1 MPQPQRQLICIICSL
16 TLISLISLGS
26 EGLSAVQKPRVK
38 QTQPATSSQDKT
50 LTNADVVRMAKN
62 GFSED
67 FIVTTIHSSKTQFD
81 LSVDA
86 LIALKSGGVSE
97 RIISVMQA
105 GQNPGR
111 SSQETRGPA
120 PEESRPA
127 APTARSQPARLEQ
140 PYVLITVGG
149 TRQQLPLEPTRV
161 GKAEAKGG
169 SLGELAKE
177 QATDKLY
184 NAIELSAA
192 TRLGLA
198 VDSRLAAI
206 PLLGAAVGI
215 GGTMMDGIGKGIR
228 IFHKPKPITY
238 LWAVPGRSS
247 SLGLSAGIPQFEVV
261 YGDIPGF
268 DPDDYEPFV
277 VRLVQ
282 TRENWRLVGA
292 KKDDPEAYKK
302 KEWNAYS
309 EFIEERIPTRSNRIG
324 RGHYIVSIDRAL
336 DGGEYGVVL
345 RPTSGSKV
353 FAGEDI
359 ANRKNTGVLF
369 DTVWS
374 FSVAP

>member
-1 MPQPQRQLICIICSL
+1 MPQPQRLLIHIISSFI
-16 TLISLISLGS
+16 LISLISVGTVV
-26 EGLSAVQKPRVK
+26 LSAAQKPRVR
-38 QTQPATSSQDKT
+38 QTQPSTSSQNKT
-50 LTNADVVRMAKN
+50 LTNAEVVRMAKN

-86 LIALKSGGVSE
+86 LIALKVSGVSE
-97 RIISVMQA
+97 RIISVMQGA
-105 GQNPGR
+105 QSPGR
-111 SSQETRGPA
+111 PSQETRGPA
-120 PEESRPA
+120 PEERRQEAPA
-127 APTARSQPARLEQ
+127 ARTQPARLEQ
-140 PYVLITVGG
+140 PYVLITAGG
-149 TRQQLPLEPTRV
+149 TRQPLPLEPTRV

-198 VDSRLAAI
+198 LDSRLAAI

-247 SLGLSAGIPQFEVV
+247 SLGLGAGTPQFEVV
-261 YGDIPGF
+261 YGEIPGV
-268 DPDDYEPFV
+268 DPDDYEPFL

-309 EFIEERIPTRSNRIG
+309 EFIEERIPTRSNRVG
-324 RGHYIVSIDRAL
+324 RGHYMVSVERAL

-359 ANRKNTGVLF
+359 ANRKNAGVLF

>member
-1 MPQPQRQLICIICSL
+1 MPQPHRLLIHIISSL
-16 TLISLISLGS
+16 ILISLISVGS
-26 EGLSAVQKPRVK
+26 VVLSAAQKPRVR
-38 QTQPATSSQDKT
+38 QTQPSTSSQNKT
-50 LTNADVVRMAKN
+50 LTNAEVVRMAKN

-67 FIVTTIHSSKTQFD
+67 FIVTTIHSTKTQFD

-86 LIALKSGGVSE
+86 LIALKSSGVSE

-105 GQNPGR
+105 AQSPGR
-111 SSQETRGPA
+111 PPQETRALA
-120 PEESRPA
+120 PEERRREAPA
-127 APTARSQPARLEQ
+127 ARSEPARLEQ
-140 PYVLITVGG
+140 PYVLITAGG
-149 TRQQLPLEPTRV
+149 TRQPLPLEPTRV

-198 VDSRLAAI
+198 LDSRLAAI

-261 YGDIPGF
+261 YGDIPGV

-292 KKDDPEAYKK
+292 KKDDPEAYKR
-302 KEWNAYS
+302 KEWSAYS
-309 EFIEERIPTRSNRIG
+309 EFIEERIPTRSNRVG
-324 RGHYIVSIDRAL
+324 RGHYMVSIERAL
-336 DGGEYGVVL
+336 VGSEYGVVL
-345 RPTSGSKV
+345 RPTSGTKV

-359 ANRKNTGVLF
+359 ANRKNAGVLF

-374 FSVAP
+374 FSIAP

>member
-1 MPQPQRQLICIICSL
+1 MPQPQRLLIHIISSL
-16 TLISLISLGS
+16 ILISLISVGTVV
-26 EGLSAVQKPRVK
+26 LSAAQKPRVR
-38 QTQPATSSQDKT
+38 QTQPSTSSQNKT
-50 LTNADVVRMAKN
+50 LTNAEVVRMAKN

-67 FIVTTIHSSKTQFD
+67 FIVTTIHSTKTQFD

-105 GQNPGR
+105 AQSPGR
-111 SSQETRGPA
+111 PPQETRARA
-120 PEESRPA
+120 PEERRQEAPA
-127 APTARSQPARLEQ
+127 VRTQPARLEQ
-140 PYVLITVGG
+140 PYVLITAGG
-149 TRQQLPLEPTRV
+149 TRQPLPLEPTRV
-161 GKAEAKGG
+161 GKAEAKSG
-169 SLGELAKE
+169 SLGDLAKE

-198 VDSRLAAI
+198 LDSRLAAI

-261 YGDIPGF
+261 YGDIPGV
-268 DPDDYEPFV
+268 DPDDYEPFI

-292 KKDDPEAYKK
+292 KKDDPEAYKR

-324 RGHYIVSIDRAL
+324 RGHYMVSIERAL

-359 ANRKNTGVLF
+359 ANRKNSGVLF